1 MKLKHSLTLTGALTF
16 ALYGGPT
23 VAQQNLQ
30 AHQHGMA
37 ELQVAISGEQIDVL
51 LLSPAYNLVG
61 FEHPPRSA
69 EQHQTVESAVD
80 WLKHTA
86 LVDTPQQQCSPEQSD
101 VLTSWNDPHADHHDD
116 NHDQSDDHDHSGHSD
131 IEITQRLHCPGLS
144 DTNKLQTT
152 LFQRFPGLEQLNAQW
167 VSPKGQNGTRLA
179 PGKHRFQLGR

>member
-1 MKLKHSLTLTGALTF
+1 MKFKYPLTLTGVLTLGLN
-16 ALYGGPT
+16 AAPT

-86 LVDTPQQQCSPEQSD
+86 LAASV
-101 VLTSWNDPHADHHDD
+101 
-116 NHDQSDDHDHSGHSD
+116 
-131 IEITQRLHCPGLS
+131 
-144 DTNKLQTT
+144 
-152 LFQRFPGLEQLNAQW
+152 
-167 VSPKGQNGTRLA
+167 TRYKA
-179 PGKHRFQLGR
+179 RRRWP

>member
-1 MKLKHSLTLTGALTF
+1 MKLKYPLALTGALTLG
-16 ALYGGPT
+16 LYAGPT

-37 ELQVAISGEQIDVL
+37 ELQVAVSGEQIDVL
-51 LLSPAYNLVG
+51 LRSPAYNLVG

-69 EQHQTVESAVD
+69 EQHQTLESAVD

-86 LVDTPQQQCSPEQSD
+86 LVDTPQQQCSPEQSH
-101 VLTSWNDPHADHHDD
+101 VLTSWNDQHADHHG
-116 NHDQSDDHDHSGHSD
+116 HGHDHESSGHSD

-144 DTNKLQTT
+144 DTNELQTA
-152 LFQRFPGLEQLNAQW
+152 LFERFPSVEQLNAQW
-167 VSPKGQNGTRLA
+167 VSPKGQNGTRLT

>member
-1 MKLKHSLTLTGALTF
+1 MKFQYPITLISILTLG
-16 ALYGGPT
+16 LYSVST

-61 FEHPPRSA
+61 YEHPPRSA
-69 EQHQTVESAVD
+69 EQHQTLESAVA

-86 LVDTPQQQCSPEQSD
+86 LVDTPHQQCTPEQSH
-101 VLTSWNDPHADHHDD
+101 VLTSWNDQHADHHG
-116 NHDQSDDHDHSGHSD
+116 HGHDHDHDSSGHND

-144 DTNKLQTT
+144 DINELQTE
-152 LFQRFPGLEQLNAQW
+152 LFDRFPGVEQLKAQW
-167 VSPKGQNGTRLA
+167 VSPQGQNGARLS

>member
-1 MKLKHSLTLTGALTF
+1 MKFKYPLTLTGALTLG
-16 ALYGGPT
+16 LYAFPT

-37 ELQVAISGEQIDVL
+37 ELQVAVSGEQIDVL

-69 EQHQTVESAVD
+69 EQHQTVKSAVD

-86 LVDTPQQQCSPEQSD
+86 LVDTPHQQCSPEQSHVMTNWD
-101 VLTSWNDPHADHHDD
+101 DQHADHHD
-116 NHDQSDDHDHSGHSD
+116 HSHRHDHDSSGHSD

-144 DTNKLQTT
+144 DINELQTE
-152 LFQRFPGLEQLNAQW
+152 LFDRFPGVEQINAQW
-167 VSPKGQNGTRLA
+167 VSPKGQNGTRLT
-179 PGKHRFQLGR
+179 PGKHQFRLGR

>member
-1 MKLKHSLTLTGALTF
+1 MKFKYPLTLTGVLTLG
-16 ALYGGPT
+16 LYAVPA

-69 EQHQTVESAVD
+69 EQHQTVKSAVD

-86 LVDTPQQQCSPEQSD
+86 LVDTRHHQCTPEQSH
-101 VLTSWNDPHADHHDD
+101 VLTSWSDQHADHHDH
-116 NHDQSDDHDHSGHSD
+116 NHVHDHDSSGHSD
-131 IEITQRLHCPGLS
+131 IEITQRLRCPGLS
-144 DTNKLQTT
+144 DTNELQTE
-152 LFQRFPGLEQLNAQW
+152 LFDRFPGLEHLNAQW
-167 VSPKGQNGTRLA
+167 VSPKGQNGTRLT
-179 PGKHRFQLGR
+179 PGKHQFQLGR